1 MFKST
6 QLDKSE
12 DPEHY
17 KRKRFPI
24 GIRQR
29 LDKGVSCILDTKGL
43 CRTLIV
49 DDEILIR
56 QGIKHYLD
64 WEKEGFTIV
73 GEASNGKEALELIDK
88 LNPHIVITDVVM
100 PIMDGEALT
109 RVVNEKFPHIGLIV
123 LSSFSEFDYVR
134 SAFQNGVID
143 YILKPKLNAEVLL
156 KALRQAAGQLD
167 GFHLSSEVEHE
178 QTLKEKL
185 RVLYEGTNVSLE
197 EEETAYFPHKYFLV
211 LSYKS
216 VDKKEKPFHEYFDH
230 ENGFLTEIL
239 STSDMHIY
247 LWNGDQML
255 SENVFSGLLE
265 SSTVYS
271 TEAFDNLLELKG
283 KQREL
288 DKLESYRFFFPEK
301 LYLSEDILPLPPGER
316 KEFQLDRFIEEC
328 KRDNF
333 QEAFSYLE
341 EHIEQMVLNYQQDV
355 VEYKAFLNNIMF
367 NLIVLLGNM
376 DYQTEALEK
385 KKYTYFQQVGQ
396 APDVYTANETVE
408 SFMKE
413 VRQIVE
419 TGEGQGHMRK
429 LTDYIKAH
437 YHESLSLSDIANH
450 FHFSPS
456 YLSNYFSTHSKEGFS
471 EYLNRVRI
479 EAAITLL
486 RQSDIPISKISEQ
499 VGFSDH
505 SYFCRVFKKQTSY
518 SPSQYR
524 RKRIMS

>member
-1 MFKST
+1 M
-6 QLDKSE
+6 
-12 DPEHY
+12 
-17 KRKRFPI
+17 
-24 GIRQR
+24 
-29 LDKGVSCILDTKGL
+29 SCILETKGL

-73 GEASNGKEALELIDK
+73 GEASNGKEALELIEK

-109 RVVNEKFPHIGLIV
+109 RIVNEKFPHIGLIV

-156 KALRQAAGQLD
+156 KALRLAAGQLE
-167 GFHLSSEVEHE
+167 GFHLSYEGEHQ
-178 QTLKEKL
+178 QTLKDKL
-185 RVLYEGTNVSLE
+185 RGLYEGTDLSLE
-197 EEETAYFPHKYFLV
+197 EEAAAYFPHKYFQV
-211 LSYKS
+211 LSHNYEAN
-216 VDKKEKPFHEYFDH
+216 KKMMHLQD
-230 ENGFLTEIL
+230 FLTNEDGILTSIL
-239 STSDMHIY
+239 STSDLHIY
-247 LWNGDQML
+247 LWNGDRIL
-255 SENVFSGLLE
+255 GEDVFSGLPK
-265 SSTVYS
+265 SGFICS
-271 TEAFDNLLELKG
+271 TEVFDNLSELKG
-283 KQREL
+283 KQKEL
-288 DKLESYRFFFPEK
+288 ERVESYRFFFPDSF
-301 LYLSEDILPLPPGER
+301 YLSDQSLPPLPG
-316 KEFQLDRFIEEC
+316 KLQDFQLVRFIEEC

-333 QEAFSYLE
+333 QEAFSYLQ
-341 EHIEQMVLNYQQDV
+341 EHTGQNVQNYQQDV
-355 VEYKAFLNNIMF
+355 AEYKAFLNNIMF
-367 NLIVLLGNM
+367 NLIVLLGNK
-376 DYQTEALEK
+376 DYQTEVLEK
-385 KKYTYFQQVGQ
+385 KKYTYFQNVGQ
-396 APDVYTANETVE
+396 AADVYTANQTVD
-408 SFMKE
+408 SFLKE
-413 VRQIVE
+413 VMKIVE
-419 TGEGQGHMRK
+419 TEEEQGHMRK

-486 RQSDIPISKISEQ
+486 RQNDIPISKISEQ